1 MQPKCRTF
9 MWTRLAVVVWASLWM
24 LAAPLFHVHP
34 EADHLHGQVG
44 HVHGGTVHMAWSSD
58 LDCEYDDHRQ
68 VDGIE
73 ESAQRDVGKFTQ
85 FSHVGDRH
93 AEFSLS
99 LLSDS
104 NDRKSL
110 KPVLQQALG
119 FSPAVV
125 SDLEW
130 HARIQGNTTHVST
143 FMPFIHAISSRAPP
157 CLLI

>member
-1 MQPKCRTF
+1 MQPKWRTF

-44 HVHGGTVHMAWSSD
+44 HVHGGTVHTAWSPD
-58 LDCEYDDHRQ
+58 LDCEFDSHWQ
-68 VDGIE
+68 VDRTEQSTQDCIGNR
-73 ESAQRDVGKFTQ
+73 AQ

-104 NDRKSL
+104 TDRKSL

-130 HARIQGNTTHVST
+130 YARIQGTTTHVST
-143 FMPFIHAISSRAPP
+143 FMPFIHAIASRAPP
-157 CLLI
+157 SLLI